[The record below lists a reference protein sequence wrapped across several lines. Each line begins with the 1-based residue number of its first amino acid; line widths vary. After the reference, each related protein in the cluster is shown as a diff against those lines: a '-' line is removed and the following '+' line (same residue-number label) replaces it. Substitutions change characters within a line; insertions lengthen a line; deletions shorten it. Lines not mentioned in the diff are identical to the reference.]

1 MREHAAGELRKTP
14 RQQLPVAAKPRRK
27 KEHLLGIVEQEHR
40 GQRPQQP
47 PGKERAAC
55 HTDLFFRGIDHFL
68 GLEELLSE
76 EPRNIVDIPAHTG
89 LRQFFGQVAAL
100 EVEDAVRK
108 RAFLSL
114 PDFRPDPSD
123 ELRHCRDGARNDII
137 VAFLQRLDTH
147 AAGIEVLQP
156 EPGGDAPD
164 DRDLLAD
171 GIGGGEMRLGK
182 EDRQRHRGEAPSAA
196 AVEEKLANHPKF
208 NEELSLVFKAMGLRR
223 KIEFEDRRA
232 YEKWTSDFG
241 FSPDIVLKVAKRFK
255 KGEIRKLDAA
265 LSQYF
270 KLNLLSE
277 REIESFESSKQELLE
292 LTREINRIIGYYHP
306 SLELVAEEY
315 VTPWTQKGYDG
326 ETLKLIARY
335 CFRRRIQT
343 LEGMNYTVDK
353 FFKLGLLDADAINQ
367 YIERLLRYDENIRKL
382 LDNMGVLRTVTAADR
397 KNYALWIEDWQ
408 MSPETVE
415 YASTLCSGALN
426 PMSYLNKIL
435 SDFKQRGATTPE
447 KAKALSL
454 SPKTEMQEKKAR
466 PTGTERNYTA
476 EQLAALFDNL
486 DEIKI

>member
-1 MREHAAGELRKTP
+1 M
-14 RQQLPVAAKPRRK
+14 
-27 KEHLLGIVEQEHR
+27 
-40 GQRPQQP
+40 
-47 PGKERAAC
+47 
-55 HTDLFFRGIDHFL
+55 D
-68 GLEELLSE
+68 
-76 EPRNIVDIPAHTG
+76 
-89 LRQFFGQVAAL
+89 
-100 EVEDAVRK
+100 
-108 RAFLSL
+108 
-114 PDFRPDPSD
+114 
-123 ELRHCRDGARNDII
+123 
-137 VAFLQRLDTH
+137 
-147 AAGIEVLQP
+147 
-156 EPGGDAPD
+156 
-164 DRDLLAD
+164 
-171 GIGGGEMRLGK
+171 
-182 EDRQRHRGEAPSAA
+182 
-196 AVEEKLANHPKF
+196 
-208 NEELSLVFKAMGLRR
+208 
-223 KIEFEDRRA
+223 
-232 YEKWTSDFG
+232 
-241 FSPDIVLKVAKRFK
+241 KRFRLFSRHSSQSCK
-255 KGEIRKLDAA
+255 TLQKGEIRKLDAA

-435 SDFKQRGATTPE
+435 SDFKQRGAATPE

-454 SPKTEMQEKKAR
+454 SPKTQMQEKRRAR
-466 PTGTERNYTA
+466 RAPKGIIRRSSSLRCSTIST
-476 EQLAALFDNL
+476 
-486 DEIKI
+486 K

>member
-1 MREHAAGELRKTP
+1 MPLCSASAELVNSGYT
-14 RQQLPVAAKPRRK
+14 VVDNAFIA
-27 KEHLLGIVEQEHR
+27 EYM
-40 GQRPQQP
+40 PQSPSGCAEIYLFGLYLCSQP
-47 PGKERAAC
+47 NKQHNTMEVMCRA
-55 HTDLFFRGIDHFL
+55 L
-68 GLEELLSE
+68 GLKEEDVINGFAYWEEMGLVHVVQKEPIEVVYLSQKTSHALLKKIKAGKYSSFNKQIQDVISGRMITVQE
-76 EPRNIVDIPAHTG
+76 YNEYYMFLETA
-89 LRQFFGQVAAL
+89 FFQPEALVAVAKHC
-100 EVEDAVRK
+100 A
-108 RAFLSL
+108 
-114 PDFRPDPSD
+114 
-123 ELRHCRDGARNDII
+123 ELKGNDMGYNYILTVARNL
-137 VAFLQRLDTH
+137 AT
-147 AAGIEVLQP
+147 AGYT
-156 EPGGDAPD
+156 
-164 DRDLLAD
+164 
-171 GIGGGEMRLGK
+171 
-182 EDRQRHRGEAPSAA
+182 SAA